1 MISQD
6 QFIHHVY
13 FWLKD
18 PADPASHSRLL
29 EGIRSL
35 GAITAIDSY
44 HIGVPA
50 GTNREVI
57 ETTYAFSWLA
67 VFDSKEAQDAYQV
80 DPIHLQFVADCSILW
95 EKVVVYDSVGA
106 Y

>member
-1 MISQD
+1 MLSQD

-13 FWLKD
+13 FWLKE
-18 PADPASHSRLL
+18 PANPVSHARLL
-29 EGIRSL
+29 EGIKSL
-35 GAITAIDSY
+35 GDIRSVDSY
-44 HIGVPA
+44 HIGIPA
-50 GTNREVI
+50 GTNRDVI

-80 DPIHLQFVADCSILW
+80 DPIHLQFVADCSGLW